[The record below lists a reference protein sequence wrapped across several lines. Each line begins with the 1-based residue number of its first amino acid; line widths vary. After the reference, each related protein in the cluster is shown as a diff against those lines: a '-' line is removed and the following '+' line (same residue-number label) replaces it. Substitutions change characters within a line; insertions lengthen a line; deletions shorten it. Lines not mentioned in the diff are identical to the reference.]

1 MISFC
6 YHSIEVP
13 YNLWDASKAV
23 FWEKYKALNV
33 SLKEEILK
41 INVARDWK
49 NNSKI
54 NVKLVERNS
63 KEIDQ
68 KN

>member
-6 YHSIEVP
+6 YHSIEAP
-13 YNLWDASKAV
+13 YNLWDAFKAV
-23 FWEKYKALNV
+23 FWEKYKAPNV

-41 INVARDWK
+41 INIARDWK

>member
-6 YHSIEVP
+6 YHSTEVP
-13 YNLWDASKAV
+13 YNLWDAAKAV
-23 FWEKYKALNV
+23 FREKYKAPNV

-41 INVARDWK
+41 INIARGWK

-54 NVKLVERNS
+54 NVKLVETNS
-63 KEIDQ
+63 KEIYQ